1 MLDFSGT
8 WTLVSAASAETD
20 IELDADEP
28 SAATAISAQLRR
40 SAFELLPAAERT
52 DGLLLEIL
60 GSDRFTHTLMGNP
73 KVLWFGAD
81 GVLENAV
88 VPFNGTCNATLD
100 RLYLL
105 AADCPIWAQPQADRQ
120 ASFRYDD
127 GDTLICD
134 FVELIQ
140 GQLYRTVNVLT
151 DGLYK
156 SQILMVFE
164 RC

>member
-1 MLDFSGT
+1 MLDFSGR
-8 WTLVSAASAETD
+8 WALVSVASAEID
-20 IELDADEP
+20 LELGTAEP
-28 SAATAISAQLRR
+28 SAEAVSADLNR
-40 SAFELLPAAERT
+40 SAFDLLPAVKRT

-60 GSDRFTHTLMGNP
+60 GSDRFTHTLIGNP

-81 GVLENAV
+81 GVLEEGV
-88 VPFNGTCNATLD
+88 VPFDGTCSATPA

-105 AADCPIWAQPQADRQ
+105 AADCPVWAQPQADRQ
-120 ASFRYDD
+120 NNFRYDD

-156 SQILMVFE
+156 SQTLMVFE